1 MKKYYVKELVQD
13 QDTKKFVVL
22 TLELDDYC
30 RMIINKVYG
39 AMFRYEELTGNSLKD
54 DYLLRS
60 SLLDAIGLAK
70 RLPLNISLDGE
81 QDEEL

>member
-54 DYLLRS
+54 DYILRS

-81 QDEEL
+81 LDEEL

>member
-54 DYLLRS
+54 DYILRS